1 MRPLTSAFAAS
12 LVATALL
19 TASAALAAPP
29 PNAPGSSVQ
38 GSSVQAGSVQASDA
52 WARASAGAATTGAA
66 YVSLTAGQ
74 DDRLVSVST
83 PAAKTAEVHES
94 TSEGGVM
101 RMRPVTGGVAL
112 PAGKAVALSPGGY
125 HIMMFGLQHPLKA
138 GERFPLTL
146 SFAHAAPVTVT
157 ATVRPIGAAAM
168 GGSSMGGSM
177 GGMDHGSM
185 GGMHMDHGSPGGSM
199 GGSMGNSG
207 SSMGSMMNQ
216 GKTN

>member
-38 GSSVQAGSVQASDA
+38 GSSVQASDA

-146 SFAHAAPVTVT
+146 TFAHAAPMTVT

-185 GGMHMDHGSPGGSM
+185 GGMHMDHGS
-199 GGSMGNSG
+199 
-207 SSMGSMMNQ
+207 MGSMMNQ